1 PGGTVERTGMDENQ
15 REPDPGNAAP
25 GAVWAVRRI
34 LPALRRGV
42 RRRWRADLR
51 DHGPKRAA
59 LRTVRLSRHAAR
71 AAGPRPVRWR
81 VLRPALRP
89 EPDPDAD
96 SRLGPQL
103 GPIPIPTL
111 RAAGTRCS
119 PHHR

>member
-1 PGGTVERTGMDENQ
+1 MDENQ

-25 GAVWAVRRI
+25 GGVWAVRRI

-71 AAGPRPVRWR
+71 AAGPRPVRRPGTWR
-81 VLRPALRP
+81 ALPPAGG
-89 EPDPDAD
+89 PDAG
-96 SRLGPQL
+96 SRPGPPP
-103 GPIPIPTL
+103 GTIPTAAP
-111 RAAGTRCS
+111 RAC
-119 PHHR
+119 PP